1 MNKTI
6 TRKGKIKNGKII
18 EILDEKLDTWID
30 EEVIV
35 VIKRV
40 KKSASTEEMLKEM
53 LVGKN
58 IGYIKID
65 RKDIYRG

>member
-6 TRKGKIKNGKII
+6 TLKGKIKDGKII
-18 EILDEKLDTWID
+18 EILDKKLDTWID
-30 EEVIV
+30 EEVII
-35 VIKRV
+35 VIKRA
-40 KKSASTEEMLKEM
+40 KILASTEEMLKEM

-58 IGYIKID
+58 IGYVKIN

>member
-6 TRKGKIKNGKII
+6 TLKGKIKDGKII

-30 EEVIV
+30 EEVII
-35 VIKRV
+35 VIKRA
-40 KKSASTEEMLKEM
+40 KKLARTEEMLKEM

-58 IGYIKID
+58 IGYVKIN

>member
-6 TRKGKIKNGKII
+6 TLKGKIKDGKII
-18 EILDEKLDTWID
+18 EILDERLDTWID
-30 EEVIV
+30 EEVII
-35 VIKRV
+35 VIKRA
-40 KKSASTEEMLKEM
+40 KKLASTEEMLKEM

-58 IGYIKID
+58 IGYVKIN

>member
-6 TRKGKIKNGKII
+6 TLKGKIKDGKII

-30 EEVIV
+30 EEVII
-35 VIKRV
+35 VIKRA
-40 KKSASTEEMLKEM
+40 KKLACTEEMLKEM
-53 LVGKN
+53 LVGKD
-58 IGYIKID
+58 IGYVKIN

>member
-35 VIKRV
+35 VIKRA